1 VRAASL
7 CNKLFNYIGVY
18 VMLIKH
24 ITKNLFD
31 VFWKTGWDNCV
42 RIKRNGEAFRVIK
55 AYKKPPQDVFK
66 FIKESIK

>member
-1 VRAASL
+1 
-7 CNKLFNYIGVY
+7 
-18 VMLIKH
+18 MLIKY
-24 ITKNLFD
+24 ISKNLFD

-42 RIKRNGEAFRVIK
+42 RVKVKDNEFRVIK